1 MIDSKLL
8 EFQAREAVD
17 GISDIAA
24 HYGVFAIIAP
34 GVGHNFHGIL
44 LLTVNC
50 QAEKQS
56 NNG

>member
-24 HYGVFAIIAP
+24 HYGVFAIIAAD
-34 GVGHNFHGIL
+34 VGRHYHSIL
-44 LLTVNC
+44 LLTVDS